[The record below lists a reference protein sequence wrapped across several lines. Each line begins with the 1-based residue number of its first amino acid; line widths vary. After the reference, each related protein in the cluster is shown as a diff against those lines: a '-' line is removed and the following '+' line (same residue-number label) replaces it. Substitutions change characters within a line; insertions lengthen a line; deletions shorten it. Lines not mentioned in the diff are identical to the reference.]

1 MERHS
6 VLLQQQSLA
15 ALDHSCSLQASVVC
29 FMLTAGMP
37 LRPTLSFGRGR
48 EGLVTPG
55 GSDLMAVVN
64 RNADK
69 LRVLENMPETGS
81 TEALDQFLS
90 TFVAQT
96 SQVRT

>member
-1 MERHS
+1 
-6 VLLQQQSLA
+6 
-15 ALDHSCSLQASVVC
+15 
-29 FMLTAGMP
+29 MP

-69 LRVLENMPETGS
+69 LRVLQNMPEGGS

-90 TFVAQT
+90 TFAAQT
-96 SQVRT
+96 SQVCWVRCYSTHSLHFALCSAT